1 MALQLLRLF
10 SLFLL
15 LFLFSLCL
23 SRPYSLTY
31 ENRSVQIPEL
41 VAKGE
46 VPFKL
51 GQEFKYNVT
60 GYKYNEDEG
69 IIFKAI
75 YSLTRQ
81 KPYWMAFKGEKISE
95 REEVY
100 TVENLEE
107 IENKSSYKI
116 RVKRNGTVLKPSWE
130 RFYIENLL
138 YYDKATGELL
148 RAELFVNSPSPQI
161 LLGEEA
167 TEYEFGPSQI
177 FSSWMLDL
185 KQNPRMDKYN
195 ITLEFIGSE
204 KVFDR
209 NCFKVNLITS
219 NYEGI
224 YWVDGEERVL
234 VKGEYISRDEN
245 VRYVVVKSAF

>member
-1 MALQLLRLF
+1 MALQLLKLF

-23 SRPYSLTY
+23 SRPYSLTH

-60 GYKYNEDEG
+60 GYKYNDG
-69 IIFKAI
+69 GMIFKAV
-75 YSLTRQ
+75 YSLIRQ

-95 REEVY
+95 WGEVY
-100 TVENLEE
+100 RVESSEE

-116 RVKRNGTVLKPSWE
+116 RVKHNGTVLKPSWE
-130 RFYIENLL
+130 RFYTENLL

-148 RAELFVNSPSPQI
+148 RAELFVDSPSPQI
-161 LLGEEA
+161 LLGENA

-185 KQNPRMDKYN
+185 KQNPRMNKYN

-209 NCFKVNLITS
+209 SCFKVKLIAS

-224 YWVDGEERVL
+224 YWVDSEERVL

-245 VRYVVVKSAF
+245 VRYVVVRSDF